1 LLTLDSYWAIGRNA
15 AAHALGKRPSP
26 VPREIDNFARAKLMV
41 QTTLLQALETGEVE
55 PGAPAR
61 VIELR
66 ERGAVTEII

>member
-1 LLTLDSYWAIGRNA
+1 
-15 AAHALGKRPSP
+15 
-26 VPREIDNFARAKLMV
+26 MV